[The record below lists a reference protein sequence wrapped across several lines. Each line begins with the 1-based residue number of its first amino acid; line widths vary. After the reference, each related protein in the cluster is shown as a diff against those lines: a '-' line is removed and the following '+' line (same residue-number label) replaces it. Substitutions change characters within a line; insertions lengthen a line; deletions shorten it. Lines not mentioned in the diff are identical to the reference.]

1 MLIASK
7 SDHDPMVH
15 GVKSKIR
22 KTNAGKSSSCPE
34 YAQASVQ
41 IPREDQPMILG
52 PDQTIGVIYRLFR
65 KCSGGADGGVLGVNG
80 SIRPSCLDKVLCALQ
95 VNGRVFID
103 FGAGDGRAQVA
114 SLLKGAISA
123 YGYELPA
130 NKAHRFVLNAVLS
143 KCSEDVIT
151 RVHWISKD
159 IDELAELPD
168 GTASCAFSF
177 WVGIPLATQEK
188 ILSLCASSLSIRSV
202 CVFRDS
208 KWRTS
213 GPPPHRRR
221 RGSGARA
228 PGS

>member
-22 KTNAGKSSSCPE
+22 KKNAGKSSSCPE

-52 PDQTIGVIYRLFR
+52 PDQTIGGIYRLFR

-130 NKAHRFVLNAVLS
+130 NKAHQFVLNAVLS
-143 KCSEDVIT
+143 KCPEDVIT
-151 RVHWISKD
+151 RVQC
-159 IDELAELPD
+159 L
-168 GTASCAFSF
+168 
-177 WVGIPLATQEK
+177 
-188 ILSLCASSLSIRSV
+188 SSLD
-202 CVFRDS
+202 FQ
-208 KWRTS
+208 
-213 GPPPHRRR
+213 GHRRACRASR
-221 RGSGARA
+221 RHRVLRLQLLGGDPARHA
-228 PGS
+228 GENPELVCIIPFYTVRLCFSRLEMARS

>member
-1 MLIASK
+1 MLITSK

-22 KTNAGKSSSCPE
+22 KKNAGKSSSCPE

-52 PDQTIGVIYRLFR
+52 PDQTIGGIYRLFR

-208 KWRTS
+208 KW
-213 GPPPHRRR
+213 H
-221 RGSGARA
+221 A
-228 PGS
+228 PEDGEV

>member
-1 MLIASK
+1 
-7 SDHDPMVH
+7 
-15 GVKSKIR
+15 
-22 KTNAGKSSSCPE
+22 
-34 YAQASVQ
+34 
-41 IPREDQPMILG
+41 MILG
-52 PDQTIGVIYRLFR
+52 PDQTIGGIYRLFR

-80 SIRPSCLDKVLCALQ
+80 SIRPSCLDKVLCALL

-130 NKAHRFVLNAVLS
+130 NKAHQFVLNAVLS
-143 KCSEDVIT
+143 KCPEDVIT